1 MQNNT
6 FPHMF
11 VYDSLCKKT
20 RFSKIFLSNFP
31 IDLGV
36 FNNFGDTL
44 VNLEIT
50 ISRLQGKKTLTL
62 TYKTS

>member
-1 MQNNT
+1 
-6 FPHMF
+6 MF
-11 VYDSLCKKT
+11 VYDSPSKNT
-20 RFSKIFLSNFP
+20 RFSKIFQSNFP
-31 IDLGV
+31 VDLGV
-36 FNNFGDTL
+36 FNNFGDSL